1 MSPAKKKKSGA
12 GRKRPGNDAS
22 ARSTAGRKR
31 PAPASARPATDDELA
46 PARRPGFPIVGVGGS
61 AGALPALRDLLIHMP
76 SDCGLALVVIV
87 HTDPHAPSMLPEL
100 LSRHTR
106 MPVLEAASG
115 QRLEASRV
123 YVAPPGRDV
132 RIEKGVLALEP
143 SKDRERGLRLPIDIF
158 FRSLAQDQGPR
169 AVGVVLSGTGAD
181 GTLGC
186 GVIRAEGGLVLAQD
200 PSSAE
205 FGGMPGSAIA
215 AGVVD
220 LALATSEMPERLLA
234 HAALLAIPE
243 RAQALGGGAS
253 ELDQILALVH
263 RRTGRDFSLYKRGT
277 LQRRAERRMHLLQVE
292 QLSDYVRLLAANP
305 SEVEALWKDW
315 LIGVSHFFRDP
326 DAFKLLLEAEL
337 PRLVKAKP
345 EGAVVRVWVPGCAT
359 GEEAYTI
366 AILLVEA
373 VEGLRRSVD
382 IQVFGTDLDAR
393 SIDVARTG
401 RYPEGIASDVS
412 EERLTRFFLREER
425 TYRVKKEIRDLIVFA
440 VQDVLRDPP
449 FTRTDL
455 ISCRNLLIYLNSLA
469 QKRLIPL
476 LHYSLNPGGVLLLGA
491 SESVTGFENL
501 FSVIDKH
508 WKIFLRKEGAG
519 TRPPI
524 EWTHHASFPVPARA
538 EPRTPAAPP
547 KLDLADLLRR
557 SLTERYAPPA
567 VIVDES
573 GQIEHVHGRTG
584 TYLEPAPGRANL
596 NVLQMAREG
605 LRAPLA
611 AALREVLKRDVA
623 SVEKS
628 ARVRSN
634 GGLTSV
640 ELSVRRLRDAKLDRP
655 LLVIS
660 FQKPARD
667 AHRASGRK
675 AGKKRG
681 DVEGAGKL
689 EEELRTTRADLQSS
703 IEELQATN
711 EELSSASEE
720 VQSVNEELQSA
731 NEELQTSKEETQSL
745 NEELQTLNAELSAK
759 VQDLGQSHDDL
770 VNLINSTD
778 FAMVFLDSLLRVKR
792 FTPEAQRMFRLIE
805 SDVGRP
811 LGDLSTSL
819 VYPDLLVDAERA
831 LEALAPS
838 EKEVRAI
845 DGSWYSVRI
854 RLYRTSRNAIEGLVI
869 LLANVTNVKRA
880 EQAARHAQ
888 ALAESIVDGV
898 REPLLVLDREL
909 RVVRANHAF
918 CRTFQVRLDQTE
930 GRLVYDLG
938 NRQWDIPKLRELLEQ
953 VLPTDDRFDDFEVVH
968 EFPEI
973 GRRRMLLNARRIVQE
988 GDEGPDLIL
997 LVFEDASK
1005 PLPPGSVEGRP

>member
-1 MSPAKKKKSGA
+1 MA
-12 GRKRPGNDAS
+12 GRKH
-22 ARSTAGRKR
+22 
-31 PAPASARPATDDELA
+31 LA
-46 PARRPGFPIVGVGGS
+46 PAAPRPDSDDQPARSRPTGFPIVGVGGS
-61 AGALPALRDLLIHMP
+61 AGALPALRDLLVHMP

-87 HTDPHAPSMLPEL
+87 HTDPNAPSMLPEL

-115 QRLEASRV
+115 QHLEPSRV
-123 YVAPPGRDV
+123 YIAPPGRDV

-143 SKDRERGLRLPIDIF
+143 SKERGRGLRLPIDIF

-169 AVGVVLSGTGAD
+169 AVGIVLSGTGAD

-186 GVIRAEGGLVLAQD
+186 GVIRAEGGLALAQD
-200 PSSAE
+200 PSLAE
-205 FGGMPGSAIA
+205 FAGMPGSAIA

-234 HAALLAIPE
+234 HAALLAMPE
-243 RAQALGGGAS
+243 RAQPLSGGAS

-263 RRTGRDFSLYKRGT
+263 RRTGRDFSSYKRGT

-292 QLSDYVRLLAANP
+292 QLSDYVRLLEANP
-305 SEVEALWKDW
+305 SEIEALWKDW

-326 DAFKLLLEAEL
+326 DAFELLLESEL
-337 PRLVKAKP
+337 PRLVNAKP
-345 EGAVVRVWVPGCAT
+345 DGATLRVWVPGCAT
-359 GEEAYTI
+359 GEEAYSI

-373 VEGLRRSVD
+373 VARLHRSID

-393 SIDVARTG
+393 SIDVARMG
-401 RYPEGIASDVS
+401 RYPEGIATDVS

-425 TYRVKKEIRDLIVFA
+425 GYRVKKEIRDLIVFA

-469 QKRLIPL
+469 QRRLIPL

-491 SESVTGFENL
+491 SESVTGFEEL
-501 FSVIDKH
+501 FSAVDKH
-508 WKIFLRKEGAG
+508 WKIFRRQEGAG
-519 TRPPI
+519 ARPALEWATRA
-524 EWTHHASFPVPARA
+524 TVPAPAPA
-538 EPRTPAAPP
+538 EAGLRTVAGPP

-584 TYLEPAPGRANL
+584 AYLEPAPGRADL

-611 AALREVLKRDVA
+611 AALREVLQRDVS
-623 SVEKS
+623 SVEKR
-628 ARVRSN
+628 ARVRTN
-634 GGLTSV
+634 GGYTSIEV
-640 ELSVRRLRDAKLDRP
+640 SVRRLRDPKLVRP
-655 LLVIS
+655 LLVVS
-660 FQKPARD
+660 FQAADKGASPAPGGKR
-667 AHRASGRK
+667 
-675 AGKKRG
+675 GKKR
-681 DVEGAGKL
+681 DSTRSV

-711 EELSSASEE
+711 EELSSANEE

-759 VQDLGQSHDDL
+759 VQDLGQAHDDL

-792 FTPEAQRMFRLIE
+792 FTPEAQRMFRLI
-805 SDVGRP
+805 DADIGRP

-819 VYPDLLVDAERA
+819 VYPDLLADAERA
-831 LEALAPS
+831 LEALAPC
-838 EKEVRAI
+838 EKEVRAT

-869 LLANVTNVKRA
+869 LLTNVTNVKRA
-880 EQAARHAQ
+880 DQASRQAQ

-898 REPLLVLDREL
+898 REPLLVLDRDL
-909 RVVRANHAF
+909 RVVRANRVF
-918 CRTFQVRLDQTE
+918 CRTFQVRLEQTE

-938 NRQWDIPKLRELLEQ
+938 NRDWDIPKLRELLEE
-953 VLPTDDRFDDFEVVH
+953 VLPTNHSFDDFEVVH
-968 EFPEI
+968 DFPAI

-988 GDEGPDLIL
+988 GDEGRDLIL
-997 LVFEDASK
+997 LVFEDASE
-1005 PLPPGSVEGRP
+1005 PHPPGSVEGRP